1 METITCDNCKKEFK
15 IYNCYAKE
23 LRKGNLFKYERIYKK
38 NKYRNTITYYK
49 NIRFSSKKE
58 KSRYIELKQLE
69 KAGIINELELQPKF
83 LLLDTIHYK
92 GKTYPKTYYKA
103 DFKYFD
109 NEKVK
114 YIVED
119 VKSPITA
126 KDKAYRLKIK
136 MLLTKYPD
144 IEFVEVI

>member
-1 METITCDNCKKEFK
+1 MKIKSNKYHNTKV
-15 IYNCYAKE
+15 IYNGIK
-23 LRKGNLFKYERIYKK
+23 FD
-38 NKYRNTITYYK
+38 
-49 NIRFSSKKE
+49 SKKE
-58 KSRYIELKQLE
+58 RDRYINLKQLE
-69 KAGIINELELQPKF
+69 KVGIIKELELQPKF

-92 GKTYPKTYYKA
+92 DKTYPKTYYKA

-109 NEKVK
+109 NEKGK

-126 KDKAYRLKIK
+126 KDKVYRLKIK

-144 IEFVEVI
+144 IDFVEVL

>member
-1 METITCDNCKKEFK
+1 MRT
-15 IYNCYAKE
+15 
-23 LRKGNLFKYERIYKK
+23 K
-38 NKYRNTITYYK
+38 NKYN
-49 NIRFSSKKE
+49 NKKIIIDGHKFDSE
-58 KSRYIELKQLE
+58 KEGKRYLQLKQLHNLRQIE
-69 KAGIINELELQPKF
+69 SLELQPKF

-109 NEKVK
+109 NEKGK
-114 YIVED
+114 YIIED

-126 KDKAYRLKIK
+126 KDKVYRLKIK

-144 IEFVEVI
+144 IDFVEIM

>member
-1 METITCDNCKKEFK
+1 M
-15 IYNCYAKE
+15 ASS
-23 LRKGNLFKYERIYKK
+23 KYKPIGTYLKYHNTKVIYKGIK
-38 NKYRNTITYYK
+38 
-49 NIRFSSKKE
+49 FDSKKE
-58 KSRYIELKQLE
+58 RNRYIQLKCYENLGE
-69 KAGIINELELQPKF
+69 ITKLELQPRF

-92 GKTYPKTYYKA
+92 NKTYPKTYYKA

-109 NEKVK
+109 IRKGK

-126 KDKAYRLKIK
+126 KDKVYRLKIK

-144 IEFVEVI
+144 IEFKEII

>member
-1 METITCDNCKKEFK
+1 MIINSNKYHNTKV
-15 IYNCYAKE
+15 IYNGIK
-23 LRKGNLFKYERIYKK
+23 FD
-38 NKYRNTITYYK
+38 
-49 NIRFSSKKE
+49 SKKE
-58 KSRYIELKQLE
+58 RDRYITLKQLE
-69 KAGIINELELQPKF
+69 KAGIIKELELQPKF

-126 KDKAYRLKIK
+126 KDKVYRLKIK

-144 IEFVEVI
+144 IDFVEII

>member
-1 METITCDNCKKEFK
+1 M
-15 IYNCYAKE
+15 
-23 LRKGNLFKYERIYKK
+23 YKK
-38 NKYRNTITYYK
+38 INKYHNKKVTYK
-49 NIRFSSKKE
+49 EIEFDSKKE
-58 KSRYIELKQLE
+58 RDKYIELKQLE
-69 KAGIINELELQPKF
+69 KAGIIKELELQPKF

-109 NEKVK
+109 NEKGK
-114 YIVED
+114 YIIED

-126 KDKAYRLKIK
+126 KDKVYRLKIK

-144 IEFVEVI
+144 IEFREII